1 MVGRDEWDRRYE
13 GAERLFSAEAD
24 GELVAR
30 AGTLPPG
37 RAADL
42 GAGEGRNSIWL
53 AGAGWQVTAIDF
65 SQVALGRLRAR
76 AASEHLTVETVAAD
90 IDNYLQNGE
99 TFDLVVV
106 ANIHPDPDDR
116 RRLLQAAAAAVAT
129 GGHLFVVGH
138 HLDSFGRAGPPDE
151 ARFYTEERLAGLFP
165 GLELL
170 ELARIER
177 THGDID
183 APVVDLV
190 VWATRPSA

>member
-13 GAERLFSAEAD
+13 GADRLFSANPDA
-24 GELVAR
+24 ELVAR
-30 AGTLPPG
+30 AGSLPPG
-37 RAADL
+37 RAVDL
-42 GAGEGRNSIWL
+42 GAGEGRNAIWL
-53 AGAGWQVTAIDF
+53 ALAGWQVTAVDF

-76 AASEHLTVETVAAD
+76 AESENLTVETVRSD
-90 IDNYLQNGE
+90 IGDYLQKGE

-116 RRLLQAAAAAVAT
+116 RRLLQAAAAAVAP

-151 ARFYTEERLAGLFP
+151 TRFYTEERLAGLYP

-170 ELARIER
+170 ELSRIER
-177 THGDID
+177 SHGDID
-183 APVVDLV
+183 TPVVDLV
-190 VWATRPSA
+190 LWATRPSV